1 MICYKDMTFCL
12 SDCKNAYCERH
23 WTAEKSE
30 SARRWWGGDNAPV
43 AFSDFSKRC
52 EEYRND

>member
-52 EEYRND
+52 DEYQHD